1 MEGSS
6 APASPAKTV
15 TREQLMKMLTAEKFK
30 KRFLKQK
37 CAECGIPCMKSYAAG
52 GPLVAK
58 NMVDAFWCADCG
70 RLLCSKHR
78 TQQLHTCEK
87 ANAALAKQRSLSA
100 EEIQAQVAAN
110 KRAAEEQVQREK
122 EAEAAAAVRKKEEA
136 AEYFEMK
143 RRREV
148 LAGKANNVAQ
158 FIQGQARKEGREVE
172 LETAGAAARAAEL
185 GELWQ
190 RAMHLATVL
199 SNECHTP
206 TTPNA
211 LNAAAWDECWEV
223 YQRAVELSRTVLTI
237 EGQELQHVH
246 SWDR

>member
-1 MEGSS
+1 M
-6 APASPAKTV
+6 
-15 TREQLMKMLTAEKFK
+15 
-30 KRFLKQK
+30 
-37 CAECGIPCMKSYAAG
+37 
-52 GPLVAK
+52 
-58 NMVDAFWCADCG
+58 
-70 RLLCSKHR
+70 
-78 TQQLHTCEK
+78 
-87 ANAALAKQRSLSA
+87 
-100 EEIQAQVAAN
+100 
-110 KRAAEEQVQREK
+110 
-122 EAEAAAAVRKKEEA
+122 A

-237 EGQELQHVH
+237 EGQELQHEH
-246 SWDR
+246 SWDS